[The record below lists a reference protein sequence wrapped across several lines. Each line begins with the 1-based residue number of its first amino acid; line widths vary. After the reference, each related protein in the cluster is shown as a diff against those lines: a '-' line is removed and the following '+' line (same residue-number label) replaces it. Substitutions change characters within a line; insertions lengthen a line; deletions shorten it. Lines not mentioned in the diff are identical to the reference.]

1 MCLKSLDR
9 KCQRQIRQEKKTKTV
24 GVEGEGKI
32 QWKQTINERAVKKKV
47 RGLNSEEKRKER
59 TNIMKRIFRG
69 TEERK
74 REKDLVQLFGERHR
88 EKGNERKQFLH
99 EII

>member
-1 MCLKSLDR
+1 M
-9 KCQRQIRQEKKTKTV
+9 
-24 GVEGEGKI
+24 GVEGEEKI
-32 QWKQTINERAVKKKV
+32 QWKQTINEHAVKKKV
-47 RGLNSEEKRKER
+47 RGLHSVKKKKER

-88 EKGNERKQFLH
+88 EKGNERKQFFH